1 MTFDKLQQ
9 NIHAVSGQV
18 NYQVSKEAKF
28 DTNKQMVDRG
38 ITLRCHKTSLFF
50 VHFTKN
56 CFDTVVST
64 HGNQQ

>member
-9 NIHAVSGQV
+9 KIHAVSGQV

-38 ITLRCHKTSLFF
+38 ITLCNIIYVVIKLVYFSYILLRTA
-50 VHFTKN
+50 FTQ
-56 CFDTVVST
+56 SY
-64 HGNQQ
+64 

>member
-38 ITLRCHKTSLFF
+38 ITLCCHKISLFSYILLR
-50 VHFTKN
+50 TAL
-56 CFDTVVST
+56 TLSY
-64 HGNQQ
+64 